1 MSNKG
6 FDKFINKELKG
17 AKKKEA
23 LKQEKRKYKAER
35 REQAKQLREQL
46 YLKATNQLPSNAPLK
61 FAKKEA
67 ANNEPMALNKYVAH
81 CGVCGRRE
89 AVELIKKGEISIN
102 NKVETNPAYKVQTT
116 DTVKYKGKTLFTQTN
131 LVYILLN
138 KPKDYITSLNDDKG
152 RKTVIELVKHATH
165 ERIFPV
171 GRLDRNTTGVLL
183 LTNDGELAQKL
194 THPSF
199 QIKKIYEVGLDKQMS
214 KKDLEL
220 LAKGVTLEDGFIKP
234 DAIGFS
240 EDKQAIGVEIHS
252 GKNRIVRRMFEHLGY
267 KVIKLDRVLFAN
279 LTKKNVNRGK
289 WRMLTDKE
297 VRLLKYMNSS
307 FIKKAKE
314 EIVVEEKSFKREPK
328 ERKPFVPKKEGF
340 KKFDGEKPARKSYSP
355 KLETSKQFDSEAAP
369 KKAFSKKDFGDKT
382 IKPRRNFNK

>member
-23 LKQEKRKYKAER
+23 LKQEKRKFKAER
-35 REQAKQLREQL
+35 REKSKQIREQL
-46 YLKATNQLPSNAPLK
+46 YLKATNQLPTNAPFTK
-61 FAKKEA
+61 NEKP
-67 ANNEPMALNKYVAH
+67 NNEPMALNKYVAH
-81 CGVCGRRE
+81 CGICGRRE
-89 AVELIKKGEISIN
+89 AVDLIKKGEISIN
-102 NKVETNPAYKVQTT
+102 NKPEINPAYKVQTT

-138 KPKDYITSLNDDKG
+138 KPKDYITSLSDDRG

-199 QIKKIYEVGLDKQMS
+199 QIKKIYEVGLDKQIT
-214 KKDLEL
+214 KKDMEQ
-220 LAKGVTLEDGFIKP
+220 LANGLTLEDGFIKP
-234 DAIGFS
+234 DSIGFS
-240 EDKQAIGVEIHS
+240 EDKQTIGIEIHS

-267 KVIKLDRVLFAN
+267 GVVKLDRVLFAN
-279 LTKKNVNRGK
+279 LSKKNVNRGK
-289 WRMLTDKE
+289 WRMLNEKE

-307 FIKKAKE
+307 FIKKAPKE
-314 EIVVEEKSFKREPK
+314 EGKVVDTVETKPKFKRAKPK
-328 ERKPFVPKKEGF
+328 EIDAENTAKPVSKRPVNRAAKRIEAKVVQKATPEIRK
-340 KKFDGEKPARKSYSP
+340 RR
-355 KLETSKQFDSEAAP
+355 
-369 KKAFSKKDFGDKT
+369 
-382 IKPRRNFNK
+382 IK

>member
-1 MSNKG
+1 MSSKG

-17 AKKKEA
+17 AKKREA

-46 YLKATNQLPSNAPLK
+46 YLKATNQLPANAPLK
-61 FAKKEA
+61 FEKKEQLA
-67 ANNEPMALNKYVAH
+67 NEPMPLNKYVAH

-89 AVELIKKGEISIN
+89 AAELIKKGEILVN
-102 NKVETNPAYKVQTT
+102 NKAEINPAYKVQTT

-138 KPKDYITSLNDDKG
+138 KPKDYITSLNDDRG

-194 THPSF
+194 THPSY
-199 QIKKIYEVGLDKQMS
+199 QIKKIYEVGLDKQIS
-214 KKDLEL
+214 KKDMEL
-220 LAKGVTLEDGFIKP
+220 LANGVTLEDGFIKP

-240 EDKQAIGVEIHS
+240 DDKQTIGVEIHS
-252 GKNRIVRRMFEHLGY
+252 GKNRIVRRMFDHLGY

-289 WRMLTDKE
+289 WRMLNEKE
-297 VRLLKYMNSS
+297 VRILKFMNNS
-307 FIKKAKE
+307 FVKKVKNEEEVKE
-314 EIVVEEKSFKREPK
+314 EKPAKKPVTTSKSIAPKKYSSNPKDKFEVKGKREFKPKTSKASNKPTSNSKSFKK
-328 ERKPFVPKKEGF
+328 
-340 KKFDGEKPARKSYSP
+340 
-355 KLETSKQFDSEAAP
+355 
-369 KKAFSKKDFGDKT
+369 
-382 IKPRRNFNK
+382 